1 MELINKMV
9 WIVVEDYCQQQAGIW
24 LSHFA
29 LSTM

>member
-9 WIVVEDYCQQQAGIW
+9 WIVVESYCQEQADAW

-29 LSTM
+29 LPTM